1 MKLLPI
7 RSPIN
12 VSLVVAAAAF
22 AITSSASAATQL
34 VGDFG
39 NGGWYSWDTR
49 TDTGTALNGS
59 SDTSPSINSTLLGRA
74 VGSPSAADDTTIG
87 KQIVFMDEGQ
97 TVNDAAGNVRPAG
110 PTTSLGGLGYVRLD
124 PRNSNSGKSDLSYV
138 DTNGIAPA
146 SALITPD
153 FDATYR
159 YYIEAGLSFRT
170 VGLNIALTNASLSN
184 LYIFAY
190 VQGDLNAPSLNPP
203 PTIAG
208 WNVASVTANTGE
220 FSLFVSG
227 MGNVGYNTLTGWA
240 NDPTYGPQIFGG
252 SESVFRVGFNM
263 GSGQQNGLNYIDWLQ
278 TSLLNGGD
286 MIDFVGPSAV
296 PEPATWLIG
305 ALAMCLLTVQV
316 VRARAF
322 SKRAAAA
329 SARRAIQVT

>member
-124 PRNSNSGKSDLSYV
+124 PRNSNSGK
-138 DTNGIAPA
+138 
-146 SALITPD
+146 
-153 FDATYR
+153 
-159 YYIEAGLSFRT
+159 
-170 VGLNIALTNASLSN
+170 
-184 LYIFAY
+184 
-190 VQGDLNAPSLNPP
+190 
-203 PTIAG
+203 
-208 WNVASVTANTGE
+208 
-220 FSLFVSG
+220 
-227 MGNVGYNTLTGWA
+227 
-240 NDPTYGPQIFGG
+240 
-252 SESVFRVGFNM
+252 
-263 GSGQQNGLNYIDWLQ
+263 
-278 TSLLNGGD
+278 
-286 MIDFVGPSAV
+286 
-296 PEPATWLIG
+296 
-305 ALAMCLLTVQV
+305 
-316 VRARAF
+316 
-322 SKRAAAA
+322 
-329 SARRAIQVT
+329 